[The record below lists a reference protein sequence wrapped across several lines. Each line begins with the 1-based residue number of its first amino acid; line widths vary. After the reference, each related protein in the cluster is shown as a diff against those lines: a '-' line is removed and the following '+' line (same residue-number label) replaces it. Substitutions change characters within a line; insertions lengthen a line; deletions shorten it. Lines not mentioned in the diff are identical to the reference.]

1 MSKTK
6 SRTVEPTAPEA
17 KRRLERVRGGR
28 TQWPRDL
35 WAERVWLG
43 LLLLPW
49 GQLGLRPRVRNSR
62 SNERDALHAGKYRK
76 WDNFK
81 GT

>member
-1 MSKTK
+1 MSKAK
-6 SRTVEPTAPEA
+6 SRIGESTVSEA
-17 KRRLERVRGGR
+17 KRRLERVRGVR

-35 WAERVWLG
+35 WAERVWQG
-43 LLLLPW
+43 LVPLPW
-49 GQLGLRPRVRNSR
+49 DQLGLRPRVRNR

-81 GT
+81 ET